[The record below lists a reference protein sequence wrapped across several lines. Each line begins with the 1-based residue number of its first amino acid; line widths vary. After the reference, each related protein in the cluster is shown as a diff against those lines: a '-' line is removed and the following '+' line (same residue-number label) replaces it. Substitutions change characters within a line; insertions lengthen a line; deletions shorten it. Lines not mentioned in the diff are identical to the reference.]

1 MWIKGIGSKEAVG
14 KQVSHEWMKD
24 HDAKLSWI
32 GLAASVATCAL
43 GGHIG
48 YRGKRRGW
56 LYLAGGVALSVLHG
70 LRLGKLRRDYRAR
83 AQRRLSC
90 PLCRWITVRRG

>member
-1 MWIKGIGSKEAVG
+1 MWMKCMDSKETVD
-14 KQVSHEWMKD
+14 KHEWMKD

-56 LYLAGGVALSVLHG
+56 LYLVGGVALSVLHG
-70 LRLGKLRRDYRAR
+70 LRLGRLRRDYRAR
-83 AQRRLSC
+83 AQKSC
-90 PLCRWITVRRG
+90 PLSRWIPVRRG